1 MARPKQDLTKITT
14 NINTNVLQYVDEFAK
29 DNGLTRTTALSIL
42 LAKQLGLLGYG
53 Q

>member
-14 NINTNVLQYVDEFAK
+14 NINTNVLQYVDEFAR
-29 DNGLTRTTALSIL
+29 DNGITRTTALTIL
-42 LAKQLGLLGYG
+42 LAKQLGALGYG